1 MSHTNQTP
9 NYQLPQFL
17 STDKPAW
24 MADINQAFLNID
36 TAMDANADNI
46 TTNTT
51 AISGLDT
58 AVNDPGTGLVT
69 RMGTAEGNISNLQ
82 GTVGGNSAAIATLQT
97 ASAMEG
103 KTYQAVTSTG
113 SKATAAGTINF
124 ETFTAPD
131 SDITYANGVFTV
143 NKVIKTLMV
152 CAHMVA
158 TPTNTDNQFF
168 IELFRD
174 NTKELDALSAGTFV
188 TLDPVKIFTDVQIGT
203 TFYIRNVKSISLNA
217 SGTYPAYM
225 ELVIIHG

>member
-51 AISGLDT
+51 AISGLNT

-82 GTVGGNSAAIATLQT
+82 GTVGGNSAAIAALNT
-97 ASAMEG
+97 AVAMEG
-103 KTYQAVTSTG
+103 KTYAAMTTTSTV
-113 SKATAAGTINF
+113 ATSAGTINF

-131 SDITYANGVFTV
+131 SDITYSSGVFTI
-143 NKVIKTLMV
+143 NKNIKTLML
-152 CAHMVA
+152 CTHLVA
-158 TPTNTDNQFF
+158 TPANSDNQLFV
-168 IELFRD
+168 ELFK
-174 NTKELDALSAGTFV
+174 NSIKEFDSIGVGAFV
-188 TLDPVKIFTDVQIGT
+188 TLDTTKIFTDVPAGT
-203 TFYIRNVKSISLNA
+203 TFYLRNVKSITLNA
-217 SGTYPAYM
+217 SGTIPSYIEM
-225 ELVIIHG
+225 TILHG